1 MDIRQ
6 LKYFVAVAEKLSFTE
21 AAKTLYVAQ
30 SAVSQQISELER
42 QLGIPLFKRNRRS
55 VALTPAGNVLYCEA
69 TGLLKR
75 FDEVAENTKNAHL
88 GFKGHLRIGYIGY
101 GDRRWLPGVLRNFQA
116 RYPDVT
122 LEVNRFHQGALIKAL
137 RENELDLGIT
147 FSFGISDAFGH
158 TDATASHSSSE
169 LLKEG
174 GRQPWQLRHIL
185 TETLCAVLPKDSP
198 LAIEYKDQRMPLQ
211 ALATAPFILQN
222 RHESPQGYDKT
233 LQICS
238 AHGFSPRIVN
248 TPTLVQ
254 TVMLLVE
261 AQIGVAILPGSLAT
275 YAGPNLA
282 FIPLDL
288 PKELAQYDIVAAWKT
303 DNVNP
308 VLEHLLEVMSDVK

>member
-101 GDRRWLPGVLRNFQA
+101 GDRRWLPAVLRRFQA

-147 FSFGISDAFGH
+147 FSFGISDMMGIV
-158 TDATASHSSSE
+158 DKSE
-169 LLKEG
+169 TINAAG
-174 GRQPWQLRHIL
+174 GSDQPVVGSRQPWKLRHIL

-198 LAIEYKDQRMPLQ
+198 LAIEYKDQHMPLQ

-288 PKELAQYDIVAAWKT
+288 PKELAQYDIVAAWKA

-308 VLEHLLEVMSDVK
+308 VLEHLLEVME